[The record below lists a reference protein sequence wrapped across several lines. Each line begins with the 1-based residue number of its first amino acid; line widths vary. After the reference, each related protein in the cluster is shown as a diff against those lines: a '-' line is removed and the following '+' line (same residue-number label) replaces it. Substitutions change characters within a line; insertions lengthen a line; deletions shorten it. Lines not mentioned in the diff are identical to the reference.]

1 MKQLVEF
8 IVKSLVVKTEAVA
21 VHEKNT
27 ENGLVLELSVDKEDL
42 GRVIG
47 RQGKTIKAIRQL
59 VTASATKSKQKVA
72 LVVQE

>member
-1 MKQLVEF
+1 
-8 IVKSLVVKTEAVA
+8 VVNPEAVA
-21 VHEKNT
+21 VQEKNT
-27 ENGLVLELSVDKEDL
+27 DNGLVLELSVDKEDL

-59 VTASATKSKQKVA
+59 VTASATKSKLKVA